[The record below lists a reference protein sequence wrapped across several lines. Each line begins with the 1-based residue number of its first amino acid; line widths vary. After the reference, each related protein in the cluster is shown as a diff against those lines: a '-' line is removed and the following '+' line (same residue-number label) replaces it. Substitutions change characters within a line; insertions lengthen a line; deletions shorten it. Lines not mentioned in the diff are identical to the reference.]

1 MNLLFKLKS
10 YKENVKN
17 NQRKE
22 KGKILGH
29 KAEINKKWSNN
40 TVYLTNGADSVG
52 GKQWKKARVA
62 EFLFFLCY
70 LAEVIFVKV

>member
-22 KGKILGH
+22 KGKVLGH
-29 KAEINKKWSNN
+29 KAEINKK
-40 TVYLTNGADSVG
+40 
-52 GKQWKKARVA
+52 
-62 EFLFFLCY
+62 
-70 LAEVIFVKV
+70 